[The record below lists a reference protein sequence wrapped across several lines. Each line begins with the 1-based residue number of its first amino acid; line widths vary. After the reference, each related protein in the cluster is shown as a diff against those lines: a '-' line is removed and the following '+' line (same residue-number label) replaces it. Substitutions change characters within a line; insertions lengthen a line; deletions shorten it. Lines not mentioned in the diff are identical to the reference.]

1 MIIDENKIKEYKE
14 KNMENENNLLEY
26 DEVCPYS
33 EGRAAVRKGEFW
45 GYVDENGKLVSTDF
59 TRSGRP
65 GFPYSYA
72 EPFCDGWALV
82 HNKCAEDEHCHLID
96 RNCDPMMVE
105 GEYMYKGCPM
115 RNGIAIVGTY
125 FGKNFKEFFVD
136 KDCHVLSDKFEEID
150 YIDETGMSYADFGN
164 YAMVRNGYKYG
175 LLNVKS
181 FKLELPCE
189 YGWTDFL
196 EEIERLGISFE

>member
-1 MIIDENKIKEYKE
+1 MKVWCLEYKE
-14 KNMENENNLLEY
+14 KNMNNENKLLEY

-59 TRSGRP
+59 TRSGKP
-65 GFPYSYA
+65 GFPYNYA
-72 EPFCDGWALV
+72 EPFCDGWAKV
-82 HNKCAEDEHCHLID
+82 HDKVGQDDHCYLID
-96 RNCDPMMVE
+96 RNCNPMMVD
-105 GEYMYKGCPM
+105 GEYISSGDTM
-115 RNGIAIVGTY
+115 RNGVSIVGFDCFEDY
-125 FGKNFKEFFVD
+125 RECFVD
-136 KDCHVLSDKFEEID
+136 KDCHVLSERFEEIS
-150 YIDETGMSYADFGN
+150 YIGKKGIPYSDFGI

-189 YGWTDFL
+189 YGWTDFW